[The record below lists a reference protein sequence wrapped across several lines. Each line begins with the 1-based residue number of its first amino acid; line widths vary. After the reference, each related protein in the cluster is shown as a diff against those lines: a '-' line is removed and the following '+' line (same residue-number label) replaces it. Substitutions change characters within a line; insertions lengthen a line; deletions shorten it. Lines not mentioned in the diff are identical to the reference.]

1 VYFPETA
8 VAAMID
14 TVEDRGT
21 VEVGI
26 IGHEGMVGISIFLGF
41 LVLGSLAASARSVR
55 VSASEARRSIRR

>member
-1 VYFPETA
+1 
-8 VAAMID
+8 MID